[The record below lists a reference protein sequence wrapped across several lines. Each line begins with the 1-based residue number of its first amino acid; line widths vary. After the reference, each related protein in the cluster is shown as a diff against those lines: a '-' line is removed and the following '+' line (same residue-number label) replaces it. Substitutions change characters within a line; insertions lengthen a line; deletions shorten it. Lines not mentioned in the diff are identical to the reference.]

1 MDIGATLGVIASL
14 ITIGLFVWGGWKWW
28 RHRKR
33 SDARPPSDRREALAE
48 DVADELEALKRLV
61 DTGWLGL
68 IQHGEGW
75 GDRPDL
81 IENYDALQAAGVKL
95 LGRVRRV
102 EIAFGKDS
110 RAAGAV
116 RDAAQAGEDA
126 YYALQNIR
134 RERSD
139 VAIEGH
145 AREQIR
151 RYRAEDTNKLREA
164 RDRMAAA
171 QDEFA
176 AAASVA
182 A

>member
-1 MDIGATLGVIASL
+1 VDIGATLGVIASL
-14 ITIGLFVWGGWKWW
+14 ITIALFVWGGWKWW
-28 RHRKR
+28 LRRR
-33 SDARPPSDRREALAE
+33 QSEAGPPSNRGEALAE
-48 DVADELEALKRLV
+48 DVADELETLKRLV

-116 RDAAQAGEDA
+116 REATKAGEDA

-134 RERSD
+134 RERAD
-139 VAIEGH
+139 GALEGH
-145 AREQIR
+145 AHEQIR
-151 RYRAEDTNKLREA
+151 RYRDEDTGKLREA

-176 AAASVA
+176 AAVNA
-182 A
+182 AA